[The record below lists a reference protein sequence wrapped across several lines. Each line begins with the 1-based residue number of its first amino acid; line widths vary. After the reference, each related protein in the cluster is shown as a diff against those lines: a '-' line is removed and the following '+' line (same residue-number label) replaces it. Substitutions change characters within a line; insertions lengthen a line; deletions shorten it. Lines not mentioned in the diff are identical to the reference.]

1 MADWSKIKI
10 DIDGN
15 SQTVDLPEYAKEST
29 QNDMYRILQKISGIE
44 KEELDQL
51 KGIHKESLDNKKVSK
66 ENAEKV
72 AKSLDKVS
80 EATKKSSAG
89 FEAGLT
95 KAGGKIGG
103 LIGNVALT
111 LGGAFLTA
119 VTVTA
124 GKVGQLGAVFND
136 LTKTGLLFD
145 EAQSKTALQ
154 QITSFNRLGLSTE
167 QAANFMMDN
176 AQVSR
181 TLQGRLSDVTSEFL
195 QLTNYGGKLGL
206 ALNDSISMFSEEL
219 SARTQYLNL
228 GRLEESQRTRM
239 VNNIEDTTRK
249 QIKYA
254 NALGVSVD
262 AMQSFVR
269 GILDDNGAFASALL
283 RVPTMARENLLKGAT
298 DFLGTMRALGGE
310 VGGELGAATLEAATF
325 GALGFSDAAMG
336 FVTVLP
342 SLAGTMNNAI
352 SEFESG
358 VLDGAKTSEIFA
370 EQLGNLSNTERDR
383 VFAFARAGDETAKEL
398 AKAIVQFEQS
408 AKRLTEINK
417 DLDVKGVQ
425 AGFNTFNVIMKRL
438 GTIFDTV
445 MNTFMQGFGMNL
457 DTVSQKMTDLSKS
470 VLKFINTALGDA
482 DKGLINFGKRMGEKV
497 AEFVDYID
505 GFMTALTDSGTTLGE
520 LGEIIFD
527 ASTKMLENI
536 KNAFVDGLVDG
547 LTALFTH
554 PDVIK
559 AFVLLLSGRFLLG
572 QFMKP
577 FKGPAGRPPVTPVPG
592 GSPKTPTPT
601 GPQAKGPT
609 ILGPNG
615 KPIVTPPP
623 NTKPPGM
630 GKNILNGG
638 KNALKGAGK
647 AFWPIAAAFALI
659 DGADG
664 FMNVDPDAG
673 FFTKLGNGLQSAL
686 SGATFGLVGKST
698 QEQKAE
704 NISRE
709 QTRRKIA
716 TPTTAYSDFKLEDL
730 KNMRAEMMSGDKQS
744 REEYRTLVAKLLDE
758 SALKGTSTGGKGT
771 RDEKAE
777 TFGDDSILSVRL
789 ALEKLIRLEE
799 KNLKANKT
807 TADNS

>member
-1 MADWSKIKI
+1 
-10 DIDGN
+10 
-15 SQTVDLPEYAKEST
+15 
-29 QNDMYRILQKISGIE
+29 
-44 KEELDQL
+44 
-51 KGIHKESLDNKKVSK
+51 
-66 ENAEKV
+66 
-72 AKSLDKVS
+72 
-80 EATKKSSAG
+80 
-89 FEAGLT
+89 
-95 KAGGKIGG
+95 
-103 LIGNVALT
+103 
-111 LGGAFLTA
+111 
-119 VTVTA
+119 
-124 GKVGQLGAVFND
+124 
-136 LTKTGLLFD
+136 
-145 EAQSKTALQ
+145 
-154 QITSFNRLGLSTE
+154 
-167 QAANFMMDN
+167 
-176 AQVSR
+176 
-181 TLQGRLSDVTSEFL
+181 
-195 QLTNYGGKLGL
+195 
-206 ALNDSISMFSEEL
+206 
-219 SARTQYLNL
+219 
-228 GRLEESQRTRM
+228 
-239 VNNIEDTTRK
+239 
-249 QIKYA
+249 
-254 NALGVSVD
+254 
-262 AMQSFVR
+262 
-269 GILDDNGAFASALL
+269 
-283 RVPTMARENLLKGAT
+283 
-298 DFLGTMRALGGE
+298 
-310 VGGELGAATLEAATF
+310 
-325 GALGFSDAAMG
+325 
-336 FVTVLP
+336 
-342 SLAGTMNNAI
+342 
-352 SEFESG
+352 
-358 VLDGAKTSEIFA
+358 
-370 EQLGNLSNTERDR
+370 
-383 VFAFARAGDETAKEL
+383 
-398 AKAIVQFEQS
+398 
-408 AKRLTEINK
+408 
-417 DLDVKGVQ
+417 
-425 AGFNTFNVIMKRL
+425 
-438 GTIFDTV
+438 
-445 MNTFMQGFGMNL
+445 
-457 DTVSQKMTDLSKS
+457 
-470 VLKFINTALGDA
+470 
-482 DKGLINFGKRMGEKV
+482 
-497 AEFVDYID
+497 
-505 GFMTALTDSGTTLGE
+505 MTALTDSGTTLGE

-577 FKGPAGRPPVTPVPG
+577 FKGPPGRPPVTPVPG
-592 GSPKTPTPT
+592 GTPKGPTPAGPGGTPTTPT
-601 GPQAKGPT
+601 GTPKGPT